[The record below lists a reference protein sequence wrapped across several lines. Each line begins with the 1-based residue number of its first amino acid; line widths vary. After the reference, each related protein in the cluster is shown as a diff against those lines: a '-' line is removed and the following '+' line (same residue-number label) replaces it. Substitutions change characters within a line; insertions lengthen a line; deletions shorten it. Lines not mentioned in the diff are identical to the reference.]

1 MVVTQ
6 ADSRTTR
13 LRTLADLILESDDEL
28 WTGRGVSTAVVPTG
42 MHAIDEALAGGF
54 RSGELVLLAGT
65 QGLGKTTF
73 ALQMVRNVAAE
84 GGRAVMF
91 SYEHESGTLLER
103 LLALEAAAAGSVA
116 PVHTIRRALERPGP
130 GGLAA
135 RLDTVPGGSAALRTV
150 SAYADRLYL
159 VEATARHTDLDEV
172 ERVIRTVHDQ
182 AQEPILVAVDYLQK
196 VPVAGVPDEERT
208 TIVVEA
214 LKDLTLTLDL
224 PILAIVASEKDSLA
238 PGRRMR
244 AQDLRGSSAL
254 AYEADIILV
263 MADKHDIVARHHLL
277 YDTAAAER
285 FHDWV
290 VVTVEKNRH
299 GVGGVDLEFEK
310 QLESG
315 RFHPQGRRVQ
325 ETLVEE
331 RVFVE

>member
-1 MVVTQ
+1 MTQ

-13 LRTLADLILESDDEL
+13 LRTLADLIVESDDDL
-28 WTGRGVSTAVVPTG
+28 WAGRGISTAVVPTG
-42 MHAIDEALAGGF
+42 MLAIDEALAGGF

-73 ALQMVRNVAAE
+73 ALQIVRNVAHE

-103 LLALEAAAAGSVA
+103 LLSLEAAAAGSTA
-116 PVHTIRRALERPGP
+116 PVHAIRRALERPGP

-135 RLDTVPGGSAALRTV
+135 RLDSVPGGAAALRAVTT
-150 SAYADRLYL
+150 YADRLYL
-159 VEATARHTDLDEV
+159 VEATARHTDLDEI
-172 ERVIRTVHDQ
+172 ERVVRQVHGDGR
-182 AQEPILVAVDYLQK
+182 EPVLVAVDYLQK
-196 VPVAGVPDEERT
+196 VPVHGVPDEERT
-208 TIVVEA
+208 TVVVEA

-224 PILAIVASEKDSLA
+224 PVLAIVASEKDSLA

-263 MADKHDIVARHHLL
+263 MADKHAIVARHHLL
-277 YDTAAAER
+277 YDSVSAQR

-310 QLESG
+310 HLESG

-325 ETLVEE
+325 ETLIEE
-331 RVFVE
+331 RVFIE